1 MTKPRLHLDVIVDV
15 VCPWCFLGKRR
26 LDAAI
31 DELPD
36 IDFSVAYRPYQL
48 DPTLPKA
55 GAERQAYMRGKFPDR
70 NALDE
75 VHARLTDMGRD
86 VGIAYAFDTIPTVPN
101 TLDAHRLIRWAQE
114 SQLGE
119 EMLERLFAL
128 YFEEGADLTR
138 QDVLIAA
145 ADSVGLD
152 EDEVTMKLE
161 DGADVE
167 IVKADI
173 AHASTLGISGVPCII
188 VDRKFAISGA
198 QSSDILVQAFSKI
211 AAELQASS
219 G

>member
-1 MTKPRLHLDVIVDV
+1 MNKPRLHLDVIVDV

-26 LDAAI
+26 LDAAME
-31 DELPD
+31 ELPD
-36 IDFSVAYRPYQL
+36 IDFSIAYRPYQL
-48 DPTLPKA
+48 DPNLPKA

-75 VHARLTDMGRD
+75 AHARLTDMGRD
-86 VGIAYAFDTIPTVPN
+86 VGIAYAFDAIPTVPN

-114 SQLGE
+114 AQLGD
-119 EMLERLFAL
+119 EMVEHLFKL
-128 YFEEGADLTR
+128 YFEDAADLTQ

-145 ADSVGLD
+145 AETVGLD
-152 EDEVTMKLE
+152 EDEVTMKLD

-173 AHASTLGISGVPCII
+173 AHASALGISGVPCII

-198 QSSDILVQAFSKI
+198 QSSDILVQAFGKI
-211 AAELQASS
+211 AAELQAAAR
-219 G
+219 